1 MGLPG
6 RMKRRGVN
14 KRCILLPAVL
24 LFLLPLAACRENSVE
39 AGESNETVKNKEQ
52 ENNEEQAASSAQDP
66 VFSDPVLLQA
76 LTDLPDEIRR
86 QIEERPAYFIQL
98 VTTFLKG
105 PEDYYILVDKSH
117 PLPASYYPDDLVQ
130 LDKHP
135 FVLNKQGL
143 TLRRGVV
150 PDLLAMAE
158 SARAEG
164 ISLPISSTFRSYEY
178 QEKVFQYNVEQL
190 GEQQAKRESAEPGKS
205 QHQLGTTIDFGS
217 ITPAFAD
224 TEAGKWLEEYA
235 GEYGFSLS
243 YPEGFEDITGY
254 MHESWH
260 YRYIGRTGTRLEREF
275 FSGIQQYMLEFIH
288 EIRENGTSFSGGQ

>member
-52 ENNEEQAASSAQDP
+52 ENNQEHAPSAAQDP

-130 LDKHP
+130 LDEHP

>member
-1 MGLPG
+1 MI
-6 RMKRRGVN
+6 KS
-14 KRCILLPAVL
+14 CIWTLTALLC
-24 LFLLPLAACRENSVE
+24 LLPLTACREE
-39 AGESNETVKNKEQ
+39 TLQAGESNEAVKNKKH
-52 ENNEEQAASSAQDP
+52 ENTEEEAAASAQDP
-66 VFSDPVLLQA
+66 VFSDPVMLQA
-76 LTDLPDEIRR
+76 LTDLPEDIRQR
-86 QIEERPAYFIQL
+86 IEERPDYFLQL
-98 VTTFLKG
+98 VETFLNG
-105 PEDYYILVDKSH
+105 PENYYILVDKTHS
-117 PLPASYYPDDLVQ
+117 LPASYYPDDLVQ
-130 LDKHP
+130 LDEYP
-135 FVLNKQGL
+135 FVLNKGGL
-143 TLRRGVV
+143 TLRRGVI

-158 SARAEG
+158 AARAEG

-190 GEQQAKRESAEPGKS
+190 GEKQAKRESAEPGKS
-205 QHQLGTTIDFGS
+205 QHQLGTTLDFGS

-235 GEYGFSLS
+235 WEYGFSLS